1 MPVKWGY
8 MKDYRIVF
16 CTVPSKKTAAKI
28 TKAVLEARLAACVNV
43 IPSVDSAYWW
53 KGKIE
58 RSRELLLIMKTQ
70 STKMKKLI
78 QCIKSNHPYE
88 VPEIISM
95 KIQEGS
101 EDYLAWIKQSV
112 KTAG

>member
-1 MPVKWGY
+1 M
-8 MKDYRIVF
+8 DNYRIVF
-16 CTVPSKKTAAKI
+16 CTVPSKKSAGKI
-28 TKAVLEARLAACVNV
+28 TQAVLERRLAACVNRL
-43 IPSVDSAYWW
+43 PSVSSSYWW

-58 RSRELLLIMKTQ
+58 RSQELLLIMKTQ

-88 VPEIISM
+88 VAEIISVEI
-95 KIQEGS
+95 KEGS